1 MIKAAVIC
9 ECIRRLHDARAYRVL
24 GMALALHGCVAQ
36 DVAEN
41 QDNRAAEA
49 SRIYAQKGVRYM
61 ENGQL
66 DIALQDMTHALA
78 LDDANI
84 SAHNAL
90 AVLYERTGRLP
101 EAEQQYRQ
109 ALALDASDTATLN
122 NYGRFLCEQGAYAR
136 AQEYFDQAGRNR
148 LYATPWLVLT
158 NAGVCLHRAGKPA
171 QAEDALRNALSLN
184 AGFAPALLE
193 MASVKLDD
201 AQFADARGY
210 FQRYEASTA
219 QPAANALW
227 VAIRIAAELQDKKSL
242 DAYLGELRRR
252 FPDSAEARAAE
263 RRYQ

>member
-9 ECIRRLHDARAYRVL
+9 ECIRRLHDAHAYWVL
-24 GMALALHGCVAQ
+24 GLAVVLHGCVSQ

-41 QDNRAAEA
+41 QGNRAAEA
-49 SRIYAQKGVRYM
+49 SRIYVQKGVRYM

-109 ALALDASDTATLN
+109 ALVLDASDPATLN

-158 NAGVCLHRAGKPA
+158 NAGVCSHRSGKLG
-171 QAEDALRNALSLN
+171 QAEEALREALQLN
-184 AGFAPALLE
+184 AGFTPALLE
-193 MASVKLDD
+193 MASVKLDG
-201 AQFADARGY
+201 AQFADARSY
-210 FQRYEASTA
+210 FRRYES
-219 QPAANALW
+219 ANGHLSADALW
-227 VAIRIAAELQDKKSL
+227 IAIRIAAGLQDQASL
-242 DAYLGELRRR
+242 DACLGELRGR
-252 FPDSAEARAAE
+252 FPDSVEARTAE
-263 RRYQ
+263 RRFP